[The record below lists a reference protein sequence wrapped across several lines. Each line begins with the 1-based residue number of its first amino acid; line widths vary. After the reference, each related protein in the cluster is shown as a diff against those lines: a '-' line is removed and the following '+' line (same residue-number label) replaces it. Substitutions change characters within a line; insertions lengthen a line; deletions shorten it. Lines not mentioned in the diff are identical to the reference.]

1 MSAFSRLTGKGVFR
15 GRAAG
20 KPRSRAFTLTVGF
33 AVVALA
39 VAMFYVG
46 YEAPNA
52 IPGRSYYTL
61 YAQMTNA
68 DNLEGHYQVRIGGE
82 LAGQVLN
89 PTVYNHYARVEL
101 QLSSAY
107 KPLLSDTL
115 VAIRLRSAFGIR
127 YVQLIPGRH
136 GTPLPDGATIP
147 ASQASSL
154 VDLDQVLDTFDPNTR
169 LRTQQFLGELGTGLL
184 GRGLDVQRLLR
195 QAPGFI
201 EQLGSVS
208 AAINSRPQAMRQLIS
223 ATQGT
228 TAAFDP
234 VRGNLANGFQPEAQA
249 LQPFASQ
256 ATSVQATLD
265 QAPPTLAELQTG
277 LPPVTAMVAQLQG
290 FATAA
295 TPTLTA
301 APGALNQTTALLND
315 AQPGLRNA
323 DATLHLAQRA
333 VSPTL
338 TFLQTAQPALP
349 QINSAIADVQPTVQ
363 HVAPRAC
370 GLSDALSGW
379 ADVLRWG
386 TPYQNYIQFT
396 LTETSTIV
404 AGTPNAPVL
413 TNPYPGPCVGAVGE
427 AGGPRPT
434 PEQQQ
439 RTTP

>member
-1 MSAFSRLTGKGVFR
+1 VFR

-20 KPRSRAFTLTVGF
+20 KPRSRAFTLAVGF
-33 AVVALA
+33 GVVA
-39 VAMFYVG
+39 VAIGMFYVG
-46 YEAPNA
+46 YQAPNA

-61 YAQMTNA
+61 YALMNNA

-89 PTVYNHYARVEL
+89 PQVYNHYARVEL
-101 QLSSAY
+101 QLSSGY
-107 KPLLSDTL
+107 KPLLSDSR

-127 YVQLIPGRH
+127 YVEIIPGKH
-136 GTPLPDGATIP
+136 GTPLPNGATIP
-147 ASQASSL
+147 ASHASDL

-169 LRTQQFLGELGTGLL
+169 ARTRQFLGELGTGLL
-184 GRGLDVQRLLR
+184 GRGQDVNQTLG

-201 EQLGSVS
+201 ERLGSVS
-208 AAINSRPQAMRQLIS
+208 AAINSRPQAMHQLIS

-228 TAAFDP
+228 LAAFDP
-234 VRGNLANGFQPEAQA
+234 VRDSLAAGFQPEAQA

-256 ATSVQATLD
+256 GTSVRATLD
-265 QAPPTLAELQTG
+265 QAPPTLAEVQNG

-301 APGALNQTTALLND
+301 APAALNQTTALLSD

-323 DATLHLAQRA
+323 DATLHLAARA

-363 HVAPRAC
+363 YLAPRAC

-396 LTETSTIV
+396 VTETSTLV
-404 AGTPNAPVL
+404 TGTPNAPVL
-413 TNPYPGPCVGAVGE
+413 SSPYPGPCVGAVGE

-439 RTTP
+439 VTTP